1 MISDT
6 FTSASPRTRATA
18 LALAFGVVAGGVAL
32 AASPSFANPDAPVAT
47 TAAASSVSV
56 SAVSA
61 EVLPSG
67 ALAVTGTGFTPGA
80 MVYVQVTDPSGVPN
94 FAYGSEAL
102 TADASGAVSASLP
115 APAAGWT
122 LGAYEMGLYES
133 DALKAATTITV
144 VETVATPTPVETTP
158 AATATPTETAPAT
171 TAPAETTP
179 AATTPVETTPA
190 ATTPVESTPV
200 ESTPAETTPAATAP
214 VETPA
219 ETPAA
224 LEAWAKPEV
233 AALTAAQAQAQG
245 VGYSLGG
252 FAPGRELELI
262 LTLPDGSAAH
272 FDSSDPIVPDANGEY
287 VGRITN
293 SGTWLTGEYTVQVQT
308 KSTTVAA
315 IALAAAPELQ
325 HASFTFTVTDE
336 SGAVNPANQ
345 AGTGTGS
352 HGTSGQGSST
362 TQQGGTQ
369 LADTGADLYGPA
381 GIALA
386 TLAAGAG
393 AVLVSRRFH
402 GRSAE

>member
-133 DALKAATTITV
+133 DALKAATTIKV
-144 VETVATPTPVETTP
+144 VETVATPTP
-158 AATATPTETAPAT
+158 TPTETAPAT

-179 AATTPVETTPA
+179 AATTPVETTPVETTPA
-190 ATTPVESTPV
+190 ATTPVETTPV

-219 ETPAA
+219 A

-233 AALTAAQAQAQG
+233 ATLTAAQAQAQG

-272 FDSSDPIVPDANGEY
+272 FDSFDPIVPDANGEY

-293 SGTWLTGEYTVQVQT
+293 SGTWLTGQYTVQVQT

-336 SGAVNPANQ
+336 SGAVNPADQ

-352 HGTSGQGSST
+352 HGTSGQDSST

-393 AVLVSRRFH
+393 AVLVSRRFR